1 MKKLS
6 FLVICLAALT
16 ACGTSKQGLVSKG
29 NKLFNA
35 GKYADAEIAY
45 RKAVQKDPKYGEA
58 YYRLGLVELKL
69 QHGTEAQKALLN
81 AVQFVPENIE
91 AKEQLGSLMLE
102 YYMVDP
108 QRSQSYYNVVKQMSD
123 ELLAKNPNSF
133 EGLREQ
139 AYLSLSDG
147 KSDQAIALFR
157 KALQVKPGD
166 ATVTLALA
174 QNLARHGQSPEAEH
188 LALAFVSS
196 HKADG
201 EMYDFLYE
209 LYSSQKRPADAEN
222 IIKAKVSNNPDMPAY
237 RIDLAT
243 HYFMTKKSPEMQA
256 TLQALLNDSKTFP
269 NGRIRVGDFYMKK
282 RAYAE
287 AIHYYEEGARL
298 SKGTER
304 TDYLK
309 RTVNAL
315 LADGKTEEASHM
327 VAEIVK
333 DNPNDQESHL
343 VQANILL
350 KTRNPENVTEAEH
363 EYQDLSKER
372 ADDASV
378 WLGLANA
385 EALKGN
391 LDTAR
396 QQYLAALNKRK
407 DLLPPRY
414 ALAEIGLVQ
423 NDPGLAI
430 QQTEEILKK
439 HPADARARLM
449 HAQALARTGS
459 VALARSEFSQLSKSF
474 PGAVQ
479 PQLEL
484 GLLAIKDK
492 KYSDAAQTF
501 SKLRST
507 GDARAFAGEAMAYSS
522 QNQFNKA
529 LDILNEGL
537 RKYPSSVLLMGN
549 LASTAALAG
558 NYDLAITECQKLLAI
573 QPNSVSHRL
582 LLGDAYASKEQ
593 NIEALAAYREA
604 YRLSPKDLATGLT
617 LGRAMAAAGR
627 IDEAR
632 SQFQTV
638 LAVHPDDPR
647 VLNEMAFFISQNGG
661 NLDDAL
667 RFAQRALEKMPGQP
681 NFSDTIGCIYLKK
694 GLNDSA
700 IQVFGNLVQKYPK
713 YVTFRYH
720 LGLALVE
727 KGDKGRAKKEL
738 DVALSSHPS
747 RQDEAA
753 IKQLLNKIG

>member
-1 MKKLS
+1 MAGGSGMKKLS

-16 ACGTSKQGLVSKG
+16 ACSTSKQGLVSKG

-45 RKAVQKDPKYGEA
+45 RKAIQKDPKYGEA
-58 YYRLGLVELKL
+58 YYRLGLLELKM
-69 QHGTEAQKALLN
+69 QHGSEAQKALLN
-81 AVQFVPENIE
+81 AVQFLPQSIE

-123 ELLAKNPNSF
+123 ELLAKNPSSF
-133 EGLREQ
+133 EGLREK
-139 AYLSLSDG
+139 AYLALSDG
-147 KSDQAIALFR
+147 KADQAIALFR
-157 KALQVKPGD
+157 KALQVNPSD
-166 ATVTLALA
+166 PTVTLALA
-174 QNLARHGQSPEAEH
+174 QNLARQGQSQEAER
-188 LALAFVSS
+188 LAVGFVSS

-222 IIKAKVSNNPDMPAY
+222 ILKAKVSNNPGVPAY

-243 HYFMTKKSPEMQA
+243 HYFLTRKSPEMQS

-269 NGRIRVGDFYMKK
+269 NGRMRVGDFYMKK
-282 RAYAE
+282 HAYAE

-315 LADGKTEEASHM
+315 LADGKTEVASHL

-333 DNPNDQESHL
+333 DNPDDQEAHL

-350 KTRNPENVTEAEH
+350 KTKNPENIARAEH
-363 EYQDLSKER
+363 EFQDLSKEK

-391 LDTAR
+391 LDAAR

-423 NDPGLAI
+423 NDPNLTL

-439 HPADARARLM
+439 NPADSRARLL
-449 HAQALARTGS
+449 HAQALARAGS
-459 VALARSEFSQLSKSF
+459 VAMARSEFSQLSKSF

-507 GDARAFAGEAMAYSS
+507 GDQRAFAGEAMAYSS
-522 QNQFNKA
+522 QNQYNKA
-529 LDILNEGL
+529 LEILNEGL
-537 RKYPSSVLLMGN
+537 KKYPSSVLLMGN

-558 NYDLAITECQKLLAI
+558 NYDLAIAECQKLLAV

-582 LLGDAYASKEQ
+582 LLGDAYASKGQ
-593 NIEALAAYREA
+593 NAEALAAYREA
-604 YRLSPKDLATGLT
+604 YKLSPKDLTTGVS
-617 LGRAMAAAGR
+617 LGRALVAAGQT
-627 IDEAR
+627 DEAR
-632 SQFQTV
+632 AQFQSV
-638 LAVHPDDPR
+638 LAAHPDDPT
-647 VLNEMAFFISQNGG
+647 VLNEMAFFI
-661 NLDDAL
+661 A
-667 RFAQRALEKMPGQP
+667 
-681 NFSDTIGCIYLKK
+681 
-694 GLNDSA
+694 
-700 IQVFGNLVQKYPK
+700 
-713 YVTFRYH
+713 
-720 LGLALVE
+720 
-727 KGDKGRAKKEL
+727 
-738 DVALSSHPS
+738 
-747 RQDEAA
+747 
-753 IKQLLNKIG
+753 